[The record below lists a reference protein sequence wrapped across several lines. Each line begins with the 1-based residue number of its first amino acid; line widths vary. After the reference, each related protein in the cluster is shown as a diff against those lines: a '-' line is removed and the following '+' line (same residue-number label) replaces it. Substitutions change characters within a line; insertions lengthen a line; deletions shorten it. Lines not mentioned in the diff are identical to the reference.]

1 MALIK
6 CKECGKEI
14 SKDAEV
20 CPHCGKKVSELNIL
34 CKSIIYILALFSFPL
49 LCYFSGVDEKTASSY
64 SANKIRAASIQTK
77 NIVYQKIS
85 PQELEKKLEE
95 NAARAQ
101 QQYKNKYIEFEGKLG
116 VIDANGE
123 YFSIATNNILSYL
136 HCDITNKKQ
145 KNVLISKNAG
155 DIVHVKGK
163 ITSVGE
169 LAGYRIDVIEL
180 K

>member
-20 CPHCGKKVSELNIL
+20 CPHCGKKVGELNAF
-34 CKSIIYILALFSFPL
+34 CKGIIYILALLSFPL
-49 LCYFSGVDEKTASSY
+49 LCYFSGVGENTKSTYSNANTKT
-64 SANKIRAASIQTK
+64 IQTK
-77 NIVYQKIS
+77 DIVYQKTS
-85 PQELEKKLEE
+85 PQDLEKKLEE

-123 YFSIATNNILSYL
+123 YFSIKTDSILSYL
-136 HCDITNKKQ
+136 HCDITNAKQ
-145 KNVLISKNAG
+145 KSVLINKNAG
-155 DIVHVKGK
+155 NTVHVKGK
-163 ITSVGE
+163 VTNVGE